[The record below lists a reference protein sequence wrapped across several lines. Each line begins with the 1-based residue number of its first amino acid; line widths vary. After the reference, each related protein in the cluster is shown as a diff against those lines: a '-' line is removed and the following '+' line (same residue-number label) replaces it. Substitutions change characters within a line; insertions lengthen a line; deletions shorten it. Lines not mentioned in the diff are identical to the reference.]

1 MRRAGVLGC
10 SWHLQHL
17 FRGLICTSP
26 QVSDVTAHSMI
37 DLDIQEIE
45 RSSSDWATAK
55 SVYEGGKNSKKSDG
69 SLRNLKA
76 FSTSFVDSASKQAE
90 PMAQLGHAF
99 WGRYDFGDALVTAAL
114 DGKDDARFGN
124 YATGSLASTADARK
138 QVIAACC
145 LSACLSAC
153 IIAYLPACVPAWPTR
168 VSGRRAGTHAGF
180 FDRHMHI
187 QVIKKGIK
195 FSVVWLYALHEME
208 SALAKYKAG
217 NYDPASGAPH
227 ALDEVW
233 AFYAGSLELGDASGY
248 GPYIAAEKNG
258 KKFGTHGFETGT
270 PGRSRVTL
278 ELLYQLT
285 AMQRYLQTPGNDQVL
300 DSIAKCV
307 RAQFKVPLIQ
317 GCLSYAHAASSE
329 ALTER
334 EDLPKIKAEAWAY
347 CAPILPSLHE
357 ADPSSALV
365 VQDTVSIS
373 SDQRPDWDAV
383 KKAFSTENVNKMGIM
398 CEDIG
403 YLGSNGYNADKFADA
418 PPLTDKERTNCQDD
432 AALISANPSADSSK
446 CAAVKMPRCASGM
459 VCSSSVRLQSSRAW
473 ALAILGLVFLYL
485 RPH

>member
-1 MRRAGVLGC
+1 MVQHAALVAVTLAAVLAIPARCEEGAAMVSDSAPVAPGIAGF
-10 SWHLQHL
+10 H
-17 FRGLICTSP
+17 P
-26 QVSDVTAHSMI
+26 VSDVTAHSMI

-138 QVIAACC
+138 QVI
-145 LSACLSAC
+145 
-153 IIAYLPACVPAWPTR
+153 
-168 VSGRRAGTHAGF
+168 
-180 FDRHMHI
+180 
-187 QVIKKGIK
+187 KKGIK

-258 KKFGTHGFETGT
+258 KKFGTHGYETGT

-403 YLGSNGYNADKFADA
+403 YLGSNGYNADKFDDA
-418 PPLTDKERTNCQDD
+418 PPLTDQERTNCQDD

-473 ALAILGLVFLYL
+473 ALAILGLAFLYL